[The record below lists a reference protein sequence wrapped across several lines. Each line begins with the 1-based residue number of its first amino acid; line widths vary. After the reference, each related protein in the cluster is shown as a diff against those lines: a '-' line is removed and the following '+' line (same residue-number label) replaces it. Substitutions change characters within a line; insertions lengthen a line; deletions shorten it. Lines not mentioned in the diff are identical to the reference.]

1 MQMERKQMRRFLPLA
16 LAGLFCAFT
25 VAQMTRPLATITLSR
40 TARVASRDNR
50 LARHTIEEVSGQPID
65 IAAASG
71 HLTFL
76 LPAVEPD
83 RDSGVAIAP
92 DEPDVTE
99 WTSEQ
104 LFHRRSP
111 PRSLDDGK

>member
-1 MQMERKQMRRFLPLA
+1 MRRFLPLA

-25 VAQMTRPLATITLSR
+25 IAQMTRPLSTITLSR
-40 TARVASRDNR
+40 TGGVASRDNR
-50 LARHTIEEVSGQPID
+50 LARHTIEEVSSQAID

-76 LPAVEPD
+76 LPAGEPE
-83 RDSGVAIAP
+83 RDPDVAIAP

-104 LFHRRSP
+104 LYHRRNP

>member
-1 MQMERKQMRRFLPLA
+1 MERNHMRRFLPLA

-25 VAQMTRPLATITLSR
+25 VAQMTRPLSTIALCR
-40 TARVASRDNR
+40 RAGMASRHQR
-50 LARHTIEEVSGQPID
+50 LAPHTIEEVGSQAID

-76 LPAVEPD
+76 LPAVDPD
-83 RDSGVAIAP
+83 RDPDVAIAP

-104 LFHRRSP
+104 LVHRRNP

>member
-1 MQMERKQMRRFLPLA
+1 MRRFLPLA

-25 VAQMTRPLATITLSR
+25 VAQMTRPLCTIALSR
-40 TARVASRDNR
+40 TAKVASRDSR
-50 LARHTIEEVSGQPID
+50 LARHTIEEVGSQTVD
-65 IAAASG
+65 IATASG

-76 LPAVEPD
+76 LPAVDPD
-83 RDSGVAIAP
+83 RDPDVAIAP

-104 LFHRRSP
+104 LYHRRNP

>member
-1 MQMERKQMRRFLPLA
+1 MRRFLPLA

-25 VAQMTRPLATITLSR
+25 VVQMTRPLSTIALSR
-40 TARVASRDNR
+40 TATMASRDNR
-50 LARHTIEEVSGQPID
+50 LARYTIEEVGSQTVD

-76 LPAVEPD
+76 LPAIDPD
-83 RDSGVAIAP
+83 RDPDVAIAP

-104 LFHRRSP
+104 LVHRRNP